1 MNKPAACNT
10 RLTMNRERV
19 NAYQVVDLAQMA
31 RIESE
36 ITELTNIRNNLPR
49 EHWAYLEG
57 KIADKRE
64 ELKAVKADALRRQQ
78 EAKRAMVKAILV
90 CDYITDV
97 AEEFADASKKMT
109 HSGEAG
115 DTFRQMVKS
124 CSDRHDVCMREW
136 NEIVRCIDSKG
147 RKVGDEYAEVY
158 DRFNEFIDP
167 YVDEFIERLKKEKF
181 WRKI

>member
-1 MNKPAACNT
+1 M
-10 RLTMNRERV
+10 ERISPYMV
-19 NAYQVVDLAQMA
+19 IDLAKMGE
-31 RIESE
+31 IESE
-36 ITELTNIRNNLPR
+36 IKELTTIRNNMPR
-49 EHWAYLEG
+49 EVWPHIEAKL
-57 KIADKRE
+57 ADKRD
-64 ELKAVKADALRRQQ
+64 ELKALKADALRRQQ

-97 AEEFADASKKMT
+97 AEQFADASKKMT

>member
-1 MNKPAACNT
+1 MIS
-10 RLTMNRERV
+10 R
-19 NAYQVVDLAQMA
+19 YQVIDLAKIGE
-31 RIESE
+31 IESE
-36 ITELTNIRNNLPR
+36 IKELTTIRNNMPR
-49 EHWAYLEG
+49 EAWPHIEAKL
-57 KIADKRE
+57 ADKRE

-109 HSGEAG
+109 YSGTAG
-115 DTFRQMVKS
+115 DTFRDMVKS
-124 CSDRHDVCMREW
+124 CSDRHEICMREW

-147 RKVGDEYAEVY
+147 REVGETYAEWY
-158 DRFNEFIDP
+158 DELRTELDTTIDA
-167 YVDEFIERLKKEKF
+167 FIEKKRNTKD

>member
-1 MNKPAACNT
+1 M
-10 RLTMNRERV
+10 
-19 NAYQVVDLAQMA
+19 VVDLAKIGK
-31 RIESE
+31 IEGE
-36 ITELTNIRNNLPR
+36 IKELTTIRNNMPR
-49 EHWAYLEG
+49 EVWPHIEEKL
-57 KIADKRE
+57 ADKRE
-64 ELKAVKADALRRQQ
+64 VLKALKADALRRQQ

-109 HSGEAG
+109 YSGTAG
-115 DTFRQMVKS
+115 DTFRDMVKA
-124 CSDRHDVCMREW
+124 CSDRHEICMREW

>member
-1 MNKPAACNT
+1 MS
-10 RLTMNRERV
+10 REV
-19 NAYQVVDLAQMA
+19 ISPYQVVDLAQMA

-36 ITELTNIRNNLPR
+36 ITELTNIRNNLPK

-57 KIADKRE
+57 KIADKRA
-64 ELKAVKADALRRQQ
+64 ELDAVRDAALERQRT
-78 EAKRAMVKAILV
+78 AKEKMVKAILV

-97 AEEFADASKKMT
+97 AEQFADASKKMT